1 MTKENPGNQ
10 LFKIL
15 LRSKLSPKL
24 VMKKIKLNKNSFD
37 ELIKVI
43 KFKFFDSIAT
53 VGEYVAIIIAAQ
65 SIGEPTTQMTLNT
78 FHYAGVSSKSQ
89 VVRGVPRVK
98 EIINVSKNM
107 KSPSLTIY
115 LKDTICYD
123 KKKNLKMC

>member
-1 MTKENPGNQ
+1 M
-10 LFKIL
+10 
-15 LRSKLSPKL
+15 
-24 VMKKIKLNKNSFD
+24 NSFN

-53 VGEYVAIIIAAQ
+53 VGECVGIIAAQ

-115 LKDTICYD
+115 LKDIFVMI
-123 KKKNLKMC
+123 KKIKKCIK

>member
-1 MTKENPGNQ
+1 
-10 LFKIL
+10 
-15 LRSKLSPKL
+15 
-24 VMKKIKLNKNSFD
+24 
-37 ELIKVI
+37 
-43 KFKFFDSIAT
+43 
-53 VGEYVAIIIAAQ
+53 
-65 SIGEPTTQMTLNT
+65 MTLNT

-123 KKKNLKMC
+123 KENLKMC